1 MQLTS
6 EQIDMF
12 LKGMY
17 SGREAKKIAVYL
29 QENPSVLQDH
39 LKEEWESADGE
50 TPLPGELS
58 EVIYQEITTQ
68 VSGIKKVKRN
78 VWTAIA
84 ASILLIVTFVLF
96 QKNNSKTAMLASLKK
111 PDNDTVNRNA
121 GIVWQEKR
129 NNTNKKEVITLPDG
143 SSVHLFKNSVIRFK
157 EPFVQQ
163 KREIMLQGHASFD
176 VTRNPRNPF
185 IVYAGATATTV
196 LGTTFNVAQ
205 DKEGVTV
212 KLYSGKVMIK
222 PAGKEQPTGWKEP
235 VYLSP
240 GQQMKYDAAKDAVTV
255 IDEKDNA
262 DHVKGALNF
271 NSIPISKVLETL
283 SEKYQVP
290 ILYDAEEL
298 DTTCFTGA
306 ILPTDSLMTILQVM
320 KSVNHLT
327 IAQLHDTII
336 IKKNDTK

>member
-6 EQIDMF
+6 EQIDSF

-17 SGREAKKIAVYL
+17 SGEEATKIADYL
-29 QENPSVLQDH
+29 QENPAVLQHH
-39 LKEEWESADGE
+39 LSKEWEDADGE

-68 VSGIKKVKRN
+68 TFGIRKVKRN

-84 ASILLIVTFVLF
+84 ASALLIISFLLF
-96 QKNNSKTAMLASLKK
+96 QKNNSKPAMLASLKK

-143 SSVHLFKNSVIRFK
+143 STVHLFKNSVIRFK
-157 EPFVQQ
+157 QPFVQQ
-163 KREIMLQGHASFD
+163 KREIFLQGHASFE
-176 VTRNPRNPF
+176 VTRNQRKPF

-196 LGTTFNVAQ
+196 LGTTFNIAQ
-205 DKEGVTV
+205 DKYGVTV

-222 PAGKEQPTGWKEP
+222 PAGKEQSTGWKDP

-255 IDEKDNA
+255 LGEKDS
-262 DHVKGALNF
+262 KGTLDF
-271 NSIPISKVLETL
+271 NNIPVSKVLEAL
-283 SEKYQVP
+283 SDKYRVQ
-290 ILYDAEEL
+290 IIYDEEEL
-298 DTTCFTGA
+298 TESYFTGT
-306 ILPTDSLMTILQVM
+306 IQRTDSLMTVLQVM
-320 KSVNHLT
+320 KSMNNLT

-336 IKKNDTK
+336 IKKNH

>member
-1 MQLTS
+1 MH
-6 EQIDMF
+6 
-12 LKGMY
+12 
-17 SGREAKKIAVYL
+17 SGKEAKKIAVYL
-29 QENPSVLQDH
+29 QENPSVLQDY
-39 LKEEWESADGE
+39 LKEEWKEADGE

-58 EVIYQEITTQ
+58 EIIYREITAQ
-68 VSGIKKVKRN
+68 AFGVKKVKRN

-84 ASILLIVTFVLF
+84 ASILLIITFVLF

-111 PDNDTVNRNA
+111 PENDTVNRNA

-143 SSVHLFKNSVIRFK
+143 SIVQLFKNSVIRFK
-157 EPFVQQ
+157 QPFVQQ
-163 KREIMLQGHASFD
+163 KREIMLQGHASFS
-176 VTRNPRNPF
+176 VTRNQRKPF

-196 LGTTFNVAQ
+196 LGTAFNIAQ
-205 DKEGVTV
+205 DKSGVTI

-222 PAGKEQPTGWKEP
+222 PAGPTGWKAP

-240 GQQMKYDAAKDAVTV
+240 GQQMKYDAAKEAVTV
-255 IDEKDNA
+255 IEEKDSA
-262 DHVKGALNF
+262 DHLKGTLDF
-271 NSIPISKVLETL
+271 NSVPISKVLEKL
-283 SEKYQVP
+283 SEKYQVQ

-306 ILPTDSLMTILQVM
+306 ILPTDSLMTILEVM
-320 KSVNHLT
+320 KSVNRLT

-336 IKKNDTK
+336 IKKNNTK